1 MKCIKKVF
9 TTIGLVLSMLT
20 LGASAQAAPLAGTVI
35 SNQAAASFRAC
46 LDSSCSQKAETQSV
60 TSNLV
65 ETVVQPVPAFT
76 LEASQLKPAVSG
88 APVRFP
94 HSLNNTGNVDDSYQ
108 LCVANVATSVSEWAV
123 YPDTDN
129 DGQPDI
135 GDPLFDSTDTTDD
148 GSGNFCWANPTRV
161 VAAGEQLNFVIEAT
175 PTGALGQTFDALDIS
190 AESNEDDTLTDSNTD
205 TVTFP
210 DGPVF
215 DVVKSLSKNKG
226 ASPSGNY
233 TVTLRYRNIS
243 NQTATSL
250 VIEDQLPTEYRD
262 LDGNFTTGSGM
273 TYVPDSARWSL
284 ATTTELTDEEG
295 DTQALAG
302 EDIDF
307 CAYDDSATEPNCQ
320 DRVRALID
328 SVAPGDSAV
337 LTFAVSIDKDIPA
350 TSVIA
355 NTARYTFA
363 NEDGTETFGEYDTN
377 TALFTITDK
386 AQAPGVVAN
395 NSDTDS
401 ASGENDASD
410 AGNVVD
416 VASVG
421 QGGTA
426 VFENFI
432 WNTGDG
438 TDSFDIEVDATNDS
452 VSFAGDAFPEG
463 TVFQLFRSDGATP
476 LTDTTGSG
484 TLDTGPIPIP
494 DSSDSCPARFVSH
507 SNACGIK
514 VVLKATLPPDELGG
528 PFDVTKVATSNT
540 DASVSNA
547 VTDRLTAISE
557 NSVDITNDAEADGN
571 GGAPGEGMGPEQ
583 DPVTENQVAPG
594 NTTTFSLFINNT
606 GARQDSYALAYSDAD
621 PFVANQLPDGW
632 QVEFFNDGGSG
643 DCSALG
649 EAISTTPLIPADKS
663 HQVCAQVTAPA
674 NATGGDSVDLYFRA
688 QSPTTK
694 AQDIKFDRVTVTA
707 GPAISLTPDQQSQVE
722 PGSAVVYTHQVR
734 NTGNVELTELTLT
747 ASPDANSDDWAVVLY
762 QDTDA
767 NGEWSPGDARLNA
780 NGDLNGSLA
789 PGESFT
795 VFARIFAPAETSL
808 GDVNIQV
815 LTVED
820 AVEDVSDTA
829 TDTTTA
835 NKSDIVITKRQSLD
849 ESCDGSPDS
858 GSFVFTSFDVAPGEC
873 VIYKLVATNQG
884 VEHLSNVTISDRTQS
899 FTVYSDESESCT
911 PSGCIIS
918 APANGGVGDI
928 IANAGILAPGEQATL
943 TFGLKVQ

>member
-1 MKCIKKVF
+1 
-9 TTIGLVLSMLT
+9 MLT

-35 SNQAAASFRAC
+35 SNQASASFSAC
-46 LDSSCSQKAETQSV
+46 LDDTCSQTAETQSV

-108 LCVANVATSVSEWAV
+108 LCVVDVAASVDEWAV

-135 GDPLFDSTDTTDD
+135 GDPLFDSSSADA
-148 GSGNFCWANPTRV
+148 SGCWTSPTRV
-161 VAAGEQLNFVIEAT
+161 VAAGEQLDLVIEAIA
-175 PTGALGQTFDALDIS
+175 TGSTASTLELFELSATSDKDSSQTQTNKD
-190 AESNEDDTLTDSNTD
+190 E
-205 TVTFP
+205 VVFP
-210 DGPVF
+210 DGPVVE
-215 DVVKSLSKNKG
+215 VVKSLSQNLG
-226 ASPSGNY
+226 PSPNQNL
-233 TVTLRYRNIS
+233 TVSLSYRNIS
-243 NQTATSL
+243 PLKAENLEIQDL
-250 VIEDQLPTEYRD
+250 LPTQYTNPS
-262 LDGNFTTGSGM
+262 GTTISTSGM
-273 TYVPDSARWSL
+273 TYVSGSARWSL
-284 ATTTELTDEEG
+284 DTTTPLTDADDG
-295 DTQALAG
+295 NQTVNG
-302 EDIDF
+302 ENIDY
-307 CAYDDSATEPNCQ
+307 CAYETGCS
-320 DRVRALID
+320 DRVKAIISSLPAGARAT
-328 SVAPGDSAV
+328 
-337 LTFAVSIDKDIPA
+337 LTFEVNIDAGIPA
-350 TSVIA
+350 GSRVL
-355 NTARYTFA
+355 NTADYKYL
-363 NEDGTETFGEYDTN
+363 NEAETDSFPDTGFYSTN
-377 TALFTITDK
+377 TAVYTIIDR
-386 AQAPGVVAN
+386 ARDPGVVAN
-395 NSDTDS
+395 NTGTDS
-401 ASGENDASD
+401 SVGVDDALEN
-410 AGNVVD
+410 GNVVD
-416 VASVG
+416 VASIG

-438 TDSFDIEVDATNDS
+438 TDSFDIAIDKLKDREGNSLTAP
-452 VSFAGDAFPEG
+452 FPEG
-463 TVFQLFRSDGATP
+463 TAFQLFRSDGATP

-484 TLDTGPIPIP
+484 TVDTGPIPIP

-514 VVLKATLPPDELGG
+514 VVLKAILPPDATGG
-528 PFDVTKVATSNT
+528 PYDVTKVATSNT

-557 NSVDITNDAEADGN
+557 NSVDITNNAEADGN
-571 GGAPGEGMGPEQ
+571 GGAPGEGIGPETA
-583 DPVTENQVAPG
+583 PVNENQVAPG
-594 NTTTFSLFINNT
+594 NTTTFNLFINNT
-606 GARQDSYALAYSDAD
+606 SDRQDSYALAYSDTLS
-621 PFVANQLPDGW
+621 PFEANQLPDGW

-688 QSPTTK
+688 QSPTTN

-707 GPAISLTPDQQSQVE
+707 GAAISLTPDQQSQVE

-734 NTGNVELTELTLT
+734 NTGNVVLTELTLT
-747 ASPDANSDDWAVVLY
+747 ASADANSDDWAVVLY

-767 NGEWSPGDARLNA
+767 NGEWSPGDTRLNA
-780 NGDLNGSLA
+780 DGDLSGNLA

-815 LTVED
+815 LTVE
-820 AVEDVSDTA
+820 AAQNVSDTA

-849 ESCDGSPDS
+849 SQCDGNPDS
-858 GSFVFTSFDVAPGEC
+858 GSFVFTSFDVAPDEC

-899 FTVYSDESESCT
+899 FTVYQANAFECTTPNGSCT
-911 PSGCIIS
+911 ETQP
-918 APANGGVGDI
+918 PNGGVGDI
-928 IANAGILAPGEQATL
+928 VANAGTLAPGEQATL

>member
-1 MKCIKKVF
+1 
-9 TTIGLVLSMLT
+9 MLT

-108 LCVANVATSVSEWAV
+108 LCVVDVAASVDEWAV

-135 GDPLFDSTDTTDD
+135 DDPLFDNTTADTNGCLT
-148 GSGNFCWANPTRV
+148 SPTRV
-161 VAAGEQLNFVIEAT
+161 VAAGEQLDLVIKAIAT
-175 PTGALGQTFDALDIS
+175 GSTASTLELFELSATSNKDSSQTQT
-190 AESNEDDTLTDSNTD
+190 NQDS
-205 TVTFP
+205 VVFP
-210 DGPVF
+210 DGPVVE
-215 DVVKSLSKNKG
+215 VVKSLDQNLG
-226 ASPSGNY
+226 PSPNQNL
-233 TVTLRYRNIS
+233 TVSLSYRNIS
-243 NQTATSL
+243 PLKAVDL
-250 VIEDQLPTEYRD
+250 EIEDQLPTQYTD
-262 LDGNFTTGSGM
+262 PSGTLISTSGM
-273 TYVPDSARWSL
+273 TYVQDSARWSL
-284 ATTTELTDEEG
+284 DTTTPLTDADNG
-295 DTQALAG
+295 DQTING
-302 EDIDF
+302 EDIDY
-307 CAYDDSATEPNCQ
+307 CAYEAGCS
-320 DRVRALID
+320 DRVRAVISSLP
-328 SVAPGDSAV
+328 AGAQAT
-337 LTFAVSIDKDIPA
+337 LTFEVDIDAGIPA
-350 TSVIA
+350 GSRVL
-355 NTARYTFA
+355 NTADYTYQNDDNTDFPA
-363 NEDGTETFGEYDTN
+363 TGFYSTN
-377 TALFTITDK
+377 TAVYTIIER

-395 NSDTDS
+395 NTDANSTLGVDDT
-401 ASGENDASD
+401 AST
-410 AGNVVD
+410 GNVED
-416 VASVG
+416 VASIG

-426 VFENFI
+426 VFENYI

-484 TLDTGPIPIP
+484 TLDTGPVPIP
-494 DSSDSCPARFVSH
+494 DSSGNCPARFVSD

-514 VVLKATLPPDELGG
+514 VVLKAILPPDATGG
-528 PFDVTKVATSNT
+528 PYDVTKVATSNT

-571 GGAPGEGMGPEQ
+571 GGAPGEGIGPETA
-583 DPVTENQVAPG
+583 PVNENQVAPG
-594 NTTTFSLFINNT
+594 NTTTFNLFINNT
-606 GARQDSYALAYSDAD
+606 GARQDSYALTYSDAD
-621 PFVANQLPDGW
+621 PFVANQLPDSW

-643 DCSALG
+643 DCSTLG
-649 EAISTTPLIPADKS
+649 EAISKTPLIPADES

-674 NATGGDSVDLYFRA
+674 NATGGASVDLYFRA
-688 QSPTTK
+688 QSPTTN
-694 AQDIKFDRVTVTA
+694 AQDIKFDRVTVAA

-722 PGSAVVYTHQVR
+722 PGSAAVYTHQVR
-734 NTGNVELTELTLT
+734 NTGNVELTELTLS

-767 NGEWSPGDARLNA
+767 NGEWSPDDTRLNA
-780 NGDLNGSLA
+780 DGDLSGNLA

-815 LTVED
+815 LTVEAD
-820 AVEDVSDTA
+820 EGVSDTA

-849 ESCDGSPDS
+849 SQCDGNPDS
-858 GSFVFTSFDVAPGEC
+858 GTFVFTSFDVAPGEC

-884 VEHLSNVTISDRTQS
+884 VEYLSNVTISDRTQS
-899 FTVYSDESESCT
+899 FTVYSDESEACT
-911 PSGCIIS
+911 PSGCSIS
-918 APANGGVGDI
+918 APANGRVGDI
-928 IANAGILAPGEQATL
+928 VANAGSLAPGEQATL
-943 TFGLKVQ
+943 IFGLEVQ